1 MKNPFYNQERI
12 FFVKYIKKDVF
23 SYKYTKLFKQKK
35 KNQQK
40 ICGLKKFL
48 YLRKIFR
55 QKKNNV

>member
-12 FFVKYIKKDVF
+12 FLLSIKKDTF
-23 SYKYTKLFKQKK
+23 YINTLNCSNKRK